1 MHVCE
6 SCMCSACGCQ
16 KKTSDHVELARV
28 ISRHMLARMQYW
40 SSERTV
46 SAQLLSH
53 LSSPNK
59 FFYAVLFCCVF
70 ETGFFDIVLAV
81 LEFTL

>member
-1 MHVCE
+1 MWLL
-6 SCMCSACGCQ
+6 
-16 KKTSDHVELARV
+16 ELE
-28 ISRHMLARMQYW
+28 L
-40 SSERTV
+40 RTFGRAV